1 MLGIPN
7 DKNSLKVL
15 SDVFSPAGLRR
26 MIAPNDQ
33 KNVILK
39 KLRKHTSNSSSPN
52 VSGTIAQLY
61 RALLFSYRTEYFY
74 KNTLLTE
81 ELLKKYQLSSTV
93 VLNEF
98 KIGKSKADFVLLN
111 GECRI
116 YEIKSDL
123 DGLHK
128 LSKQISDYKKFS
140 DKVYIVTC
148 EKFIDRIITDYQDSA
163 VGIILFS
170 EQNKLVEVKAATS
183 DASSLNHDA
192 IFKTLRKNEYVELVE
207 DCFGFRPNVPNT
219 KIFSVCNQ
227 LVHKIEIGQFQR
239 LAVEKLKE
247 RTLQCSQLLKSSST
261 PKELKYLCYVNDLSE
276 SQYNRLYKFLN
287 LRY

>member
-26 MIAPNDQ
+26 MIAPHDQ

-39 KLRKHTSNSSSPN
+39 KLRKHTSSSCSSN
-52 VSGTIAQLY
+52 VSDTIAQLY

-81 ELLKKYQLSSTV
+81 ELLKKYKLTSTV

-148 EKFIDRIITDYQDSA
+148 EKFIDRITTDYQDSS

-192 IFKTLRKNEYVELVE
+192 IFKTLRKNEYIELVE
-207 DCFGFRPNVPNT
+207 NCFGFRPDVPNT

-239 LAVEKLKE
+239 LAVEKLKQ
-247 RTLQCSQLLKSSST
+247 RTLQCSKLLKSTST

-276 SQYNRLYKFLN
+276 SEYNRLYKFLN
-287 LRY
+287 LSY